1 MIKTKSMTPQE
12 RKAKVLELKKEN
24 EDYFQT
30 IGNINA
36 LYIPKMAYRPS
47 GKDDLYVSFF
57 PSELEKGKD
66 IYTEFVSIQYES
78 EDPKRTLYLVKHNPH
93 WKEEYELITSNSG
106 FERHLIPV
114 SELKVINDI
123 TSRGQK
129 FTTKSFEESK
139 ETFNKIKL
147 PDPETGRDM
156 LDVLKGIEKA
166 LIGIQ
171 KTLYKSLNK

>member
-1 MIKTKSMTPQE
+1 MISTKLKDNIMTPAE
-12 RKAKVLELKKEN
+12 RKQKVAKLREEH

-30 IGNINA
+30 MGIINA

-47 GKDDLYVSFF
+47 GKDDLHVSFF

-114 SELKVINDI
+114 SELKAINDV

-129 FTTKSFEESK
+129 FTTKDIK
-139 ETFNKIKL
+139 EDFDKIKL

-156 LDVLKGIEKA
+156 LDVLKGIERA
-166 LIGIQ
+166 LLSISN
-171 KTLYKSLNK
+171 KLNK

>member
-1 MIKTKSMTPQE
+1 MTPAE
-12 RKAKVLELKKEN
+12 RKQKVSKLREEHQP
-24 EDYFQT
+24 YFNS
-30 IGNINA
+30 IVEKHA
-36 LYIPKMAYRPS
+36 LYIPKMAYRPT
-47 GKDDLYVSFF
+47 GKDELYVSFF

-114 SELKVINDI
+114 SELKPMNDV

-129 FTTKSFEESK
+129 FTTKDIKQDFD
-139 ETFNKIKL
+139 KIKL

-156 LDVLKGIEKA
+156 LDVLKGIERA
-166 LIGIQ
+166 LLSISN
-171 KTLYKSLNK
+171 KLNK

>member
-1 MIKTKSMTPQE
+1 MTPAE
-12 RKAKVLELKKEN
+12 RKQKVAKLREEH

-30 IGNINA
+30 MGMINA

-47 GKDDLYVSFF
+47 GKDDLHISFF

-114 SELKVINDI
+114 SELKAINDV

-129 FTTKSFEESK
+129 FTTKDIK
-139 ETFNKIKL
+139 EDFDKIKL

-156 LDVLKGIEKA
+156 LDVLKGIERA
-166 LIGIQ
+166 LLSISN
-171 KTLYKSLNK
+171 KLNK

>member
-1 MIKTKSMTPQE
+1 MTPAE
-12 RKAKVLELKKEN
+12 RKQKVAKLREEHQPHFDSVGEKH
-24 EDYFQT
+24 
-30 IGNINA
+30 A

-47 GKDDLYVSFF
+47 GKDDLHISFF

-114 SELKVINDI
+114 SELKPMNDV

-129 FTTKSFEESK
+129 FTTKDVKQDFD
-139 ETFNKIKL
+139 KIKL

-171 KTLYKSLNK
+171 KTLYNSLNK

>member
-1 MIKTKSMTPQE
+1 MTPAE
-12 RKAKVLELKKEN
+12 RKQKVAKLREEH

-30 IGNINA
+30 MGIINA

-47 GKDDLYVSFF
+47 GKDDLHVSFF

-114 SELKVINDI
+114 SELKAINDV

-129 FTTKSFEESK
+129 FTTKDIK
-139 ETFNKIKL
+139 EDFDKIKL

-156 LDVLKGIEKA
+156 LDVLKGIERA
-166 LIGIQ
+166 LLSISN
-171 KTLYKSLNK
+171 KLNK

>member
-1 MIKTKSMTPQE
+1 MISTKLKDNIMTPAE
-12 RKAKVLELKKEN
+12 RKAIVAKLKEEH

-30 IGNINA
+30 IGNTNA

-47 GKDDLYVSFF
+47 GKDELYVSFF

-114 SELKVINDI
+114 SELKVINDVS
-123 TSRGQK
+123 SRGQK
-129 FTTKSFEESK
+129 FTTKTIKEDFE
-139 ETFNKIKL
+139 KI

-156 LDVLKGIEKA
+156 LDVLKGIERA
-166 LIGIQ
+166 LLTISN
-171 KTLYKSLNK
+171 KLNNRK